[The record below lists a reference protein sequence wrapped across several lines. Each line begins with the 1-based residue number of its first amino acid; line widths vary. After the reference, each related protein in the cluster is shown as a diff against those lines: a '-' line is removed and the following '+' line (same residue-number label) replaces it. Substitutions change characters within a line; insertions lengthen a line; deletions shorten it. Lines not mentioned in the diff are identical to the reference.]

1 MRAAIF
7 HGAGK
12 PMTIEEVP
20 DPEPGPEEAVIRICR
35 CGICG
40 SDISMTSGSCADYP
54 AGTTL
59 GHEYAGEVI
68 AVGKDVSTLKVGQRV
83 SAMPAKGCGHCSAC
97 LAGFPLGCTAMAG
110 MIGGFGQ
117 YMRIHAPAAIHLP
130 DTLSMADGALVEPLA
145 VGLRGVALAE
155 LRPGARVA
163 VLGAGAIG
171 LASIYWARLLG
182 AGRVVAMS
190 RSARRADL
198 AVAMGADRFA
208 TFGEGEGE
216 RLTAALSGMPDVVLE
231 CAGAVGMMQKAV
243 ELVRPGGM
251 IVSLGFCGSPDPII
265 PSLATW
271 KQVTMKFSF
280 AYDLREFQHCADAL
294 DAGHVE
300 PRLMVSET
308 IPLDTLPET
317 FEALRT
323 GSNQTKVHIDPWA
336 AVGA

>member
-12 PMTIEEVP
+12 PMTIEDVP
-20 DPEPGPEEAVIRICR
+20 DPEPGPGEAVIKVCR

-40 SDISMTSGSCADYP
+40 SDIGMTSGSHADYP

-59 GHEYAGEVI
+59 GHEYAGEVV
-68 AVGKDVSTLKVGQRV
+68 AVGRDVSNLKVGQRV
-83 SAMPAKGCGHCSAC
+83 SAMPAKGCGGCASC
-97 LAGFPLGCTAMAG
+97 LAGFPLGCTTMAG
-110 MIGGFGQ
+110 MIGGFGE
-117 YMRIHAPAAIHLP
+117 YMRIYAPAAIHLP

-145 VGLRGVALAE
+145 VGLRGVALAG
-155 LRPGARVA
+155 LRPGATVA
-163 VLGAGAIG
+163 VLGAGAVG
-171 LASIYWARLLG
+171 LAAIYWARLLG
-182 AGRVVAMS
+182 AGRIVAMS

-198 AVAMGADRFA
+198 ATAMGADGFEA
-208 TFGEGEGE
+208 FGEGEGD
-216 RLTAALSGMPDVVLE
+216 RLAAALGGLPDAVLE
-231 CAGAVGMMQKAV
+231 CAGAVGLMQKAV
-243 ELVRPGGM
+243 ELVRPGGT

-294 DAGHVE
+294 DAGHVA
-300 PRLMVSET
+300 PRMMVSET
-308 IPLDTLPET
+308 IGLDALPSG

-323 GSNQTKVHIDPWA
+323 GSTQTKVHVDPWIA
-336 AVGA
+336 A